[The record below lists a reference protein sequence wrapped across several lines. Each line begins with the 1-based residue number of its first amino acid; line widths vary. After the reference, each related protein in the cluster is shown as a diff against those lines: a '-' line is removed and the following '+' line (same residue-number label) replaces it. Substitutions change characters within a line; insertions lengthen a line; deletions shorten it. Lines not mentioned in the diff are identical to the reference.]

1 MGSTEGERREHL
13 NSEEF
18 RETFLRTTEKGPPR
32 PRWRKTTPGGR
43 KKPSER
49 QARAVKKKQ
58 KVPRG
63 PRMAP
68 GGAGEKKPRKRGCTR
83 NGSKQQRLRKKEALC
98 A

>member
-1 MGSTEGERREHL
+1 M

-32 PRWRKTTPGGR
+32 PRWRRRWRKTTPGER

-49 QARAVKKKQ
+49 QARAVRKKSKEKKQ

-63 PRMAP
+63 SRIAP
-68 GGAGEKKPRKRGCTR
+68 GGAGEKKPRKRGYSR
-83 NGSKQQRLRKKEALC
+83 NESKQRRLRKKKALC